1 MMKVPFFLAASACLS
16 LPLFAQHQ
24 MSVSLNSG
32 IGKSALITD
41 LESEVEMKT
50 NISDEYC
57 MSSNAQL
64 NYSFQ
69 KNHWIAETGLAYNL
83 IKGSTRETF
92 NVYDWSNQYQYHTYA
107 AHETRRAHYLTLPLM
122 IHYKFNKLSIG
133 TGIFAALLLTDYSF
147 IQFYRDEIPNGFQQG
162 GNRLRNFDI
171 GANAKV
177 HFSLNEKFSLQ
188 AMILCGFLDVSN
200 GTQNGAVYQTLQIN
214 EASNRQLKNKQFL
227 VGISYRIF

>member
-1 MMKVPFFLAASACLS
+1 MKVHFFLVASACFS

-41 LESEVEMKT
+41 SESEMELQT
-50 NISDEYC
+50 DISDKY
-57 MSSNAQL
+57 SVSYNAQL

-92 NVYDWSNQYQYHTYA
+92 NVYNLFNQYEYHTYA
-107 AHETRRAHYLTLPLM
+107 AHETRRAHYLTIPLM

-133 TGIFAALLLTDYSF
+133 AGLFAALLLTDYSF
-147 IQFYRDEIPNGFQQG
+147 TQFYHDEMPGGFQQG
-162 GNRLRNFDI
+162 GNRLTNFDI

-177 HFSLNEKFSLQ
+177 HFALNEKFGLQ
-188 AMILCGFLDVSN
+188 ALINYGFLDVSN
-200 GTQNGAVYQTLQIN
+200 GNQDGAVYQTFQLN
-214 EASNRQLKNKQFL
+214 EASNRQLKNRQIL
-227 VGISYRIF
+227 LGISYRIF

>member
-1 MMKVPFFLAASACLS
+1 MKVQFFLVVSTCFS

-41 LESEVEMKT
+41 SESEAGMNT
-50 NISDEYC
+50 NISDKYS
-57 MSSNAQL
+57 MSYNAQL

-69 KNHWIAETGLAYNL
+69 KNHWIAEMGLAYNL

-107 AHETRRAHYLTLPLM
+107 THETRRAHYLTIPLM

-133 TGIFAALLLTDYSF
+133 GGLFAALLLTDYSF
-147 IQFYRDEIPNGFQQG
+147 IQFYRDEMSNGFQQG
-162 GNRLRNFDI
+162 GDRLSNFDI

-177 HFSLNEKFSLQ
+177 HFSLNEKFGLQ
-188 AMILCGFLDVSN
+188 ALINYGFSDVSN
-200 GTQNGAVYQTLQIN
+200 GNQDGAIYQTFQLN
-214 EASNRQLKNKQFL
+214 EASNRKLKNRQFL